1 MPQLSESTALAVLRI
16 ATGGLVFVHGVRK
29 VVTGPVEAVGRQMVA
44 HGFPA
49 SFAYVVTLGEL
60 AGLALALGWFSRLAA
75 AAVAVTMWGIVLWVQ
90 LGLAGRIGTGAGV
103 PLEYPVLIAITA
115 TLLALLPS
123 TRWSLRGG
131 RRR

>member
-16 ATGGLVFVHGVRK
+16 VTGCLVFTHGVRK
-29 VVTGPVEAVGRQMVA
+29 VVTGPVEAIGRPLVA

-75 AAVAVTMWGIVLWVQ
+75 AVVAATMWGIVLWVQ
-90 LGLAGRIGTGAGV
+90 LGLAGRIGTGGSVA
-103 PLEYPVLIAITA
+103 LEYPLLIAITA
-115 TLLALLPS
+115 TLLALLPP